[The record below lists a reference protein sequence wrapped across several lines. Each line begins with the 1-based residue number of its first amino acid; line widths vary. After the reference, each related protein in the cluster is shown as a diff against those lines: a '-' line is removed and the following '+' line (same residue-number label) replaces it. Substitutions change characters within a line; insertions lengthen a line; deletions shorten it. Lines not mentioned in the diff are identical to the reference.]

1 MFLDSDQV
9 VPLGISLILVLLSA
23 CVSIFRSALARFDAR
38 AGDDGLHRGG
48 LLQGALTAV
57 LKNSA
62 GATFTLFLIR
72 VIFDGIAAGAL
83 IVYLMNVS
91 AGQQEFV
98 ATALGG
104 LALLLAMP
112 ALVNPL
118 SRRYASSIAVI
129 AAPIVLILD
138 LLAKPVT
145 RPLYNLSQWFSGGS
159 DTLPELAT
167 ELAARFNRVLIPL
180 DKQVNPPD
188 EQELEMIYAILQME
202 ETAVRDVMVPRPDLV
217 AIEISEDV
225 SKAVALMRE
234 AGHSRIVAYAESID
248 HVVGILH
255 ARDLL
260 RLAAPSET
268 PVTMQDLLRP
278 ALFVPEGKRLD
289 ALLREF
295 QRQRA
300 HMAVVVDEYGGTAG
314 LVTLEDILEEIVG
327 EIVDEFDEDEP
338 EIQIIS
344 EDEVILDAR
353 VNLSFMK
360 EHFDVDIEGDGFD
373 TIGGLVYNQLGKI
386 PSQGDQAVA
395 DGLRVEVLNT
405 EGRRITKVRV
415 VRESEP
421 KTVQQS

>member
-9 VPLGISLILVLLSA
+9 VPIGLTIGFFLLSVIA
-23 CVSIFRSALARFDAR
+23 SVFRSALIVAEA
-38 AGDDGLHRGG
+38 RGG
-48 LLQGALTAV
+48 AEDLAHAGVLQKALNANLRHPAKT
-57 LKNSA
+57 
-62 GATFTLFLIR
+62 TFTLYFLR
-72 VIFDGIAAGAL
+72 VIFDGVVVGAL
-83 IVYLMNVS
+83 IIYLIKS
-91 AGQQEFV
+91 EARQAEFV
-98 ATALGG
+98 ASLLGG
-104 LALLLAMP
+104 LTVLVLMP
-112 ALVNPL
+112 ALLSPL
-118 SRRYASSIAVI
+118 SRRYANSIALI
-129 AAPIVLILD
+129 AAPGAIILD
-138 LLAKPVT
+138 ILIWPLA
-145 RPLYNLSQWFSGGS
+145 RRLYNLALWFSGAS

-180 DKQVNPPD
+180 EKQVNPPD

-255 ARDLL
+255 ARDIL
-260 RLAAPSET
+260 RLAEPSET

-300 HMAVVVDEYGGTAG
+300 HMAIVVDEYGGTAG

-353 VNLSFMK
+353 VNLSFLK

-395 DGLRVEVLNT
+395 DGLRVEVLST

-415 VRESEP
+415 VRKPEP
-421 KTVQQS
+421 KIVL